1 MSILEN
7 LKEVLP
13 EWSKITVKELP
24 YKIEYEIYIQP
35 TITDEEHYEL
45 TPRLKKACEGKY
57 MERYTKEI
65 GEHFYIYTKK

>member
-13 EWSKITVKELP
+13 SWAEVKEKELP
-24 YKIEYEIYIQP
+24 YKMEYEIKIQP
-35 TITDEEHYEL
+35 NLDENEHFAL
-45 TPRLKKACEGKY
+45 TEPLRKACNGKY

-65 GEHFYIYTKK
+65 GEHFFIYTKK

>member
-13 EWSKITVKELP
+13 SWAEVKEKELP
-24 YKIEYEIYIQP
+24 YKMEYEIKIQP
-35 TITDEEHYEL
+35 TLDENEHFAL
-45 TPRLKKACEGKY
+45 TEPLKKACNGKY

-65 GEHFYIYTKK
+65 GEHFFNYTKK

>member
-13 EWSKITVKELP
+13 EWTKIQVRELP
-24 YKIEYEIYIQP
+24 NKVEYEIHIQP

-45 TPRLKKACEGKY
+45 TPRLKQACEGKY

>member
-13 EWSKITVKELP
+13 EWSKISVRELP
-24 YKIEYEIYIQP
+24 NKIEYEIHIQP
-35 TITDEEHYEL
+35 TITDDEHFKL
-45 TPRLKKACEGKY
+45 MVNIKQACQGKFL
-57 MERYTKEI
+57 ERYTKEI

>member
-1 MSILEN
+1 MSIIEN

-13 EWSKITVKELP
+13 EWSKTTVKELP
-24 YKIEYEIYIQP
+24 NKIEYEIQIQP
-35 TITDEEHYEL
+35 TLTEDEHFDL
-45 TPRLKKACEGKY
+45 TPHLKKACQGKY

>member
-13 EWSKITVKELP
+13 SWAEVKEKELP
-24 YKIEYEIYIQP
+24 YKMEYEIQIQP
-35 TITDEEHYEL
+35 TLTEDEHFAL
-45 TPRLKKACEGKY
+45 TKDIKKACQGKF

-65 GEHFYIYTKK
+65 GEHFFIYTKK

>member
-1 MSILEN
+1 MSILSN

-13 EWSKITVKELP
+13 TWAVVTEKELP
-24 YKIEYEIYIQP
+24 YKMEYEIQIQP
-35 TITDEEHYEL
+35 TLTEDEHFEL
-45 TPRLKKACEGKY
+45 TPHLKKACQGKY